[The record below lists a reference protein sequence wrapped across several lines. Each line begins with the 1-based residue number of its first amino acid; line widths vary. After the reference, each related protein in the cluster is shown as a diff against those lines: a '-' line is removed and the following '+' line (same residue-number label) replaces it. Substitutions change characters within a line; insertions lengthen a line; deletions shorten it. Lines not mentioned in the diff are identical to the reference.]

1 MNKWELILC
10 KRSGEE
16 KIKNPDWKQIKSYLD
31 QVDGDQVGCDY
42 FDTLYLTNP
51 DFGDMTVTGGNE
63 IDGRRLYAVSFFPI
77 EFDYRIQYCLA
88 NPEVQTRDEEFEM
101 ITTQGVGADYN
112 KEWLVEY
119 DPMIQAFKHFFE
131 TGKLDDA
138 LIWEDLAHRVLKK

>member
-1 MNKWELILC
+1 M
-10 KRSGEE
+10 
-16 KIKNPDWKQIKSYLD
+16 
-31 QVDGDQVGCDY
+31 
-42 FDTLYLTNP
+42 
-51 DFGDMTVTGGNE
+51 
-63 IDGRRLYAVSFFPI
+63 
-77 EFDYRIQYCLA
+77 A

-138 LIWEDLAHRVLKK
+138 LIWEDLAHRVLKNEKIVPMCLKVMSTIHQG